1 MKFQNLSKQEQI
13 RQYGQTPIN
22 PKDND
27 YTGLDT
33 YAGYEEEDSTTY
45 VIKST
50 PKSPSASDGTDG
62 NKTNETALQMTEGM
76 MLASSLR
83 ESPSSVYAELYKR

>member
-1 MKFQNLSKQEQI
+1 MSKGI
-13 RQYGQTPIN
+13 
-22 PKDND
+22 
-27 YTGLDT
+27 DT

-45 VIKST
+45 VITQKS
-50 PKSPSASDGTDG
+50 SSSASDGTDG

-83 ESPSSVYAELYKR
+83 ESPPSVYAELAKR